1 MALTNGW
8 KAENLTIIIL
18 TKIKNKKMK
27 VNKQQWIDATAN
39 LKKRRAAWNN
49 IDDNIKLDKPIRN
62 YGDHLEKCGY
72 GNSILDVGCGSQ
84 ALRKYIPEGIHY
96 TGIDAFPVE
105 NTDSILM
112 AIEESTFEPK
122 SFDTICAMA
131 VLDNCWNFDEACQKM
146 KEIARINIIILT
158 GINIE
163 VDQYHT
169 FKLQLEDFNRNF
181 CDMELS
187 YCEEISPKVYLL
199 NYKHYEKNS

>member
-8 KAENLTIIIL
+8 KVTKLTTIIL
-18 TKIKNKKMK
+18 MKTKNKKMK

-49 IDDNIKLDKPIRN
+49 FDDNIKLEKPIRN
-62 YGDHLEKCGY
+62 YGNHLEKCGY

-84 ALRKYIPEGIHY
+84 ALRKYIPEGINY

-181 CDMELS
+181 KDMELS

-199 NYKHYEKNS
+199 NYKHHEKNN